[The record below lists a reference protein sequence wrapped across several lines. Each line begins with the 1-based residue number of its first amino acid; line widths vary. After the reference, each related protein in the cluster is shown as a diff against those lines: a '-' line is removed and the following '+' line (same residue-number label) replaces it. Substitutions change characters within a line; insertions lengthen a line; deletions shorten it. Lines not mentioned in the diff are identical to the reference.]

1 MLILASASQSRKKLL
16 ENCKIEFLQIS
27 SDFDES
33 LIREKDIAN
42 LALELSFQKA
52 NCLFKNI
59 QKVSLPEKVNFNFVE
74 ILGCDSI
81 FEFKGEAFGK
91 PLDKEE
97 AFNRWKKMSGEF
109 GFLHTGHTLLIGSFD
124 LTSKKIT
131 INKTIKKTVSS
142 KVYFSKLEDPEINNY
157 VNTLE
162 PLYCAGGFALE
173 GIGGKYIE
181 KIEGCFSNVMG
192 LSLPWLR
199 KNLSNEENFTQK
211 NPIVR

>member
-16 ENCKIEFLQIS
+16 ENCQIEFIQIS
-27 SDFDES
+27 SDFDETT
-33 LIREKDIAN
+33 IQEKNILN

-52 NCLFKNI
+52 NSVSENI
-59 QKVSLPEKVNFNFVE
+59 QKNSLPEKFSFGLME

-81 FEFKGEAFGK
+81 FEFKGEAYGK
-91 PLDKEE
+91 PSNKEE
-97 AFNRWKKMSGEF
+97 AFIRWKKMSGEC
-109 GFLHTGHTLLIGSFD
+109 GFLHTGHTLIIGNFD
-124 LTSKKIT
+124 SSLNKFKIT
-131 INKTIKKTVSS
+131 EIIKKTISS
-142 KVYFSKLEDPEINNY
+142 RVYFSNLEDWEIKSY
-157 VNTLE
+157 VDTNE

-199 KNLSNEENFTQK
+199 ENLY
-211 NPIVR
+211 R

>member
-16 ENCKIEFLQIS
+16 ENCQIEFVQIS
-27 SDFDES
+27 SNFDES
-33 LIREKDIAN
+33 SIKEKNISN

-52 NCLFKNI
+52 KCLAENI
-59 QKVSLPEKVNFNFVE
+59 QNISLPGEFNYSSLE

-81 FEFKGEAFGK
+81 FEFKGKAFGK

-97 AFNRWKKMSGEF
+97 AFSRWKKMSGEF
-109 GFLHTGHTLLIGSFD
+109 GFLHTGHTLLMCNFNLDSRI
-124 LTSKKIT
+124 LTVS
-131 INKTIKKTVSS
+131 KTIKKTVSS
-142 KVYFSKLEDPEINNY
+142 RVYFSKLEESEIKNY
-157 VNTLE
+157 VDTLE

-181 KIEGCFSNVMG
+181 MIEGCFSNVMG

-199 KNLSNEENFTQK
+199 NQLFKEGIPQ
-211 NPIVR
+211 

>member
-16 ENCKIEFLQIS
+16 ENCQIEFLQIS
-27 SDFDES
+27 SNFDES
-33 LIREKDIAN
+33 LIKDENTPN

-52 NCLFKNI
+52 FMLSENI
-59 QKVSLPEKVNFNFVE
+59 QKISLPRKFDDSYLK

-81 FEFKGEAFGK
+81 FEFKGEAYGK
-91 PLDKEE
+91 PSNKEE
-97 AFNRWKKMSGEF
+97 AFSRWTKMSGEF
-109 GFLHTGHTLLIGSFD
+109 GFLHTGHTLIIGNFD
-124 LTSKKIT
+124 STANMFKIT
-131 INKTIKKTVSS
+131 QTIKKTISS
-142 KVYFSKLEDPEINNY
+142 RVYFSNLEDWEIKSY
-157 VNTLE
+157 VDTNE

-199 KNLSNEENFTQK
+199 KNLC
-211 NPIVR
+211 R

>member
-1 MLILASASQSRKKLL
+1 MLILASASESRKQLL
-16 ENCKIEFLQIS
+16 ENCQIEFVQIAS
-27 SDFDES
+27 NFDENS
-33 LIREKDIAN
+33 IKEKNIYN

-52 NCLFKNI
+52 NSLSENI
-59 QKVSLPEKVNFNFVE
+59 QEISFPEKLNFGLLE

-81 FEFKGEAFGK
+81 FEFKGEAYGK
-91 PLDKEE
+91 PSNKEE

-109 GFLHTGHTLLIGSFD
+109 GSLHTGHTLIIGNLDSS
-124 LTSKKIT
+124 LSKFKVT
-131 INKTIKKTVSS
+131 ETIKKTVSS
-142 KVYFSKLEDPEINNY
+142 RVYFSNLEDWEIKSY
-157 VNTLE
+157 VDTNE

-199 KNLSNEENFTQK
+199 ENLY
-211 NPIVR
+211 R

>member
-16 ENCKIEFLQIS
+16 ENCQIQFIQIS

-33 LIREKDIAN
+33 TIQEENIFN

-52 NCLFKNI
+52 NSLSENIPTTLFPK
-59 QKVSLPEKVNFNFVE
+59 EFNYGPLE

-81 FEFKGEAFGK
+81 FEFKGEAYGK
-91 PLDKEE
+91 PSNKEE

-109 GFLHTGHTLLIGSFD
+109 GFLHTGHTLLIGNFD
-124 LTSKKIT
+124 STSNIFKIT
-131 INKTIKKTVSS
+131 ETIKKTVSS
-142 KVYFSKLEDPEINNY
+142 RVYFSKLEDWEIKSY
-157 VNTLE
+157 VDTNE

-199 KNLSNEENFTQK
+199 ENLY
-211 NPIVR
+211 R

>member
-16 ENCKIEFLQIS
+16 ENCQIEFIQKS
-27 SDFDES
+27 SDFDETT
-33 LIREKDIAN
+33 IQEKNIFN

-52 NCLFKNI
+52 NSLSENI
-59 QKVSLPEKVNFNFVE
+59 QNISLSLPEEFSDGPLE

-81 FEFKGEAFGK
+81 FEFKGEAYGK
-91 PLDKEE
+91 PYNKEE
-97 AFNRWKKMSGEF
+97 AFIRWKKMSGEF
-109 GFLHTGHTLLIGSFD
+109 GFLHTGHTLIIGYFD
-124 LTSKKIT
+124 STSKIFKIT
-131 INKTIKKTVSS
+131 EIIKKTVSS
-142 KVYFSKLEDPEINNY
+142 RVYFSKLEDWEIKSY
-157 VNTLE
+157 VDTKE

-199 KNLSNEENFTQK
+199 KNLNK
-211 NPIVR
+211 

>member
-16 ENCKIEFLQIS
+16 ENCQIEFLQIS
-27 SDFDES
+27 SNFDES
-33 LIREKDIAN
+33 SIKEKNISN

-52 NCLFKNI
+52 KSVSENI
-59 QKVSLPEKVNFNFVE
+59 QDISLPYECNSKSLE

-81 FEFKGEAFGK
+81 FEFNGEAYGK
-91 PLDKEE
+91 PLDREE
-97 AFNRWKKMSGEF
+97 AFSRWEKMSGEF
-109 GFLHTGHTLLIGSFD
+109 GILHTGHTLLIGIFD
-124 LTSKKIT
+124 STSKMFKI
-131 INKTIKKTVSS
+131 IETIKKTVSS
-142 KVYFSKLEDPEINNY
+142 RVYFSNLEDWEIKSY
-157 VNTLE
+157 VDTNE

-199 KNLSNEENFTQK
+199 ENLY
-211 NPIVR
+211 R

>member
-16 ENCKIEFLQIS
+16 ENSQIDFIQIS
-27 SDFDES
+27 SNFDEAS
-33 LIREKDIAN
+33 ISNKDISN

-52 NCLFKNI
+52 NSLVLNI
-59 QKVSLPEKVNFNFVE
+59 QEIELPEKFNHSSLE

-81 FEFKGEAFGK
+81 FEFKGEAYGK
-91 PLDKEE
+91 PSNKEE
-97 AFNRWKKMSGEF
+97 AFIRWKKMSGEF
-109 GFLHTGHTLLIGSFD
+109 GILHTGHSFLIGNYDS
-124 LTSKKIT
+124 TSNIFNIT
-131 INKTIKKTVSS
+131 ETIKKTISS
-142 KVYFSKLEDPEINNY
+142 KVYFSKLEDWEIKSY
-157 VNTLE
+157 VDTNE

-199 KNLSNEENFTQK
+199 KNLYK
-211 NPIVR
+211 